1 MLKRPTLLLAT
12 LAILAVLAPACG
24 HRGDPLPPRRRTPP
38 APHDFRLAQRGD
50 AIEARATAPLASV
63 DGVAYESLTVEFLF
77 ADGLKD
83 IEKAGRRQAVAAIPG
98 SRVVEALPL
107 PVAGTILR
115 VAARAVVGGEKGP
128 RTLTL
133 SLVAQAPPE
142 APSELRAALA
152 QDGVALS
159 WHGVRPKA
167 IAPPTPAPTPTPG
180 PLMVPG
186 GPRPPAPRPTA
197 PPSPAGPPAPAPASA
212 PGVQPA
218 PAQPPAV
225 GASAGA
231 EPVAQAGATP
241 QGPRPNGF
249 LVYRRIGGAAFG
261 EPLVGEPLV
270 ERSLVDPGV
279 PLGATACYVVR
290 AAASTEPLVESA
302 PSNEACVDM
311 RDVTAPGAP
320 AGVAVLPREA
330 GLEVLWGPSADAGL
344 AGYRVYR
351 AAPGGPREKIAEV
364 GTNRSAWLD
373 ETARRGFVYAY
384 TVAAFDQA
392 GNESASAEPVEAS
405 LP

>member
-1 MLKRPTLLLAT
+1 MPNRPALLLAT
-12 LAILAVLAPACG
+12 LATFAALAPACG

-50 AIEARATAPLASV
+50 ALEARATAPLASV
-63 DGVAYESLTVEFLF
+63 DGLAYESLTVEFLY
-77 ADGLKD
+77 AEGLKD
-83 IEKAGRRQAVAAIPG
+83 IEKAGRRQAVAAVPG

-107 PVAGTILR
+107 PAPGTTLR
-115 VAARAVVGGEKGP
+115 VAARAVAGGEKGP

-133 SLVAQAPPE
+133 SLVAQPPLAAPT
-142 APSELRAALA
+142 ELGAALA
-152 QDGVALS
+152 EDGVALS

-167 IAPPTPAPTPTPG
+167 IVPPAPAPG
-180 PLMVPG
+180 LPMVPG
-186 GPRPPAPRPTA
+186 GPLPPGPRPTA
-197 PPSPAGPPAPAPASA
+197 PLPPAGPPPAALPAPAS
-212 PGVQPA
+212 
-218 PAQPPAV
+218 PPA
-225 GASAGA
+225 AGA
-231 EPVAQAGATP
+231 TAGGEPVAPAGSVP
-241 QGPRPNGF
+241 EGPRRSGF
-249 LVYRRIGGAAFG
+249 FVYRRIGGAAFG

-270 ERSLVDPGV
+270 GRSLVDPGV

-290 AAASTEPLVESA
+290 AVASTDPLVESA

-311 RDVTAPGAP
+311 RDVTVPAAPS
-320 AGVAVLPREA
+320 GVAVLPREG
-330 GLEVLWGPSADAGL
+330 GLEVLWGPSTDADL

-351 AAPGGPREKIAEV
+351 AAAGGPREKLAEV

-373 ETARRGFVYAY
+373 QTARRGVAYAY